1 MANDGFKDIASGPA
15 TTIDLIT
22 PADSDLARPIRA
34 LFVTGAGAVKIT
46 TLANDVRTLTVPA
59 NYRIDCAMLRVWST
73 GTTSSGEMHGYI

>member
-15 TTIDLIT
+15 TTMDLVV

-34 LFVTGAGAVKIT
+34 LFITGAGVVKYT
-46 TLANDVRTLTVPA
+46 TLAGDVRALTFPA
-59 NYRIDCAMLRVWST
+59 NFRIDCAMIRVWST